1 MKLLCALTT
10 DQQKY
15 ETIGFYRNEVNGNDD
30 KIYLL
35 EEVNCYKAA
44 APNHSTQTTR
54 IEADWWHQLDS
65 IQYTNNPCKNGATCF
80 NLQDSYHCE
89 CKQGFSGVNCEK
101 DINEC
106 EAEPCKNGATC
117 VDLVG
122 DYHCHCV
129 SGFNGAN
136 CEKVPKLTTL
146 SPPVT
151 TQPLVIG
158 ATKIMKLLFAVLVT
172 LMIRDIFVTV
182 EGSSIKVE
190 IRSEGCNDPDK
201 TPNTCGKAYIKVN
214 DVEHAKQR
222 RGHNVVVVDAVIG
235 IVEDSVV
242 YDTHGNTDAGNQ
254 LKGFLNAI
262 SGDKIVLV
270 AVQDEGSRFSKD
282 ASDALTR
289 MGGYDLDSLDY
300 RGSYALVGHPGEQ
313 KPSYVKQVQSKS
325 GQGPSIISMTIPLTE
340 SLTDELNNE
349 CEADTV

>member
-1 MKLLCALTT
+1 MQSKLA
-10 DQQKY
+10 
-15 ETIGFYRNEVNGNDD
+15 VN
-30 KIYLL
+30 
-35 EEVNCYKAA
+35 
-44 APNHSTQTTR
+44 
-54 IEADWWHQLDS
+54 LD
-65 IQYTNNPCKNGATCF
+65 
-80 NLQDSYHCE
+80 
-89 CKQGFSGVNCEK
+89 
-101 DINEC
+101 
-106 EAEPCKNGATC
+106 
-117 VDLVG
+117 
-122 DYHCHCV
+122 
-129 SGFNGAN
+129 
-136 CEKVPKLTTL
+136 
-146 SPPVT
+146 
-151 TQPLVIG
+151 
-158 ATKIMKLLFAVLVT
+158 
-172 LMIRDIFVTV
+172 FVTV